1 VPYFKIIYALMAV
14 VARPVFSGHDTFQC
28 RHLWL
33 KKGYDYIKA
42 GKSFGAEDAVVE
54 LGVGKNMVTS
64 IRYWMR
70 AFDLSEGGEKLTGFA
85 EAMFSDEK
93 GHDPYL
99 EDDASLW
106 LLHYHLIRKGY
117 ATTYN
122 LIFNELRKERVEFS
136 KEAFLRFMRTKSETD
151 LPFVFNSNTIESDF
165 DVFVKLYIGTE
176 TTKEKEEIVSG
187 IFPELNL
194 VRVIQRE
201 KQPPLYHIETNE
213 KVNIPEEVILY
224 AIVTDPDIGLSV
236 SLDTLEKGYNNVGA
250 IFGINRTGLV
260 DKIERLCDKYPGIVY
275 KDDAGVRELQF
286 KKKLNWKDILKDY
299 YEKQI

>member
-1 VPYFKIIYALMAV
+1 MQIS
-14 VARPVFSGHDTFQC
+14 ARPVFSGHETFQC

-33 KKGYDYIKA
+33 KKGYDYIKS
-42 GKSFGAEDAVVE
+42 GNSFSSDDAVVE

-70 AFDLSEGGEKLTGFA
+70 AFGLSEGGENVSGFA
-85 EAMFSDEK
+85 KAIFDDQS

-106 LLHYHLIRKGY
+106 LLHYHLVRQGY
-117 ATTYN
+117 ATSYN
-122 LIFNELRKERVEFS
+122 LIFNELRRERVEFS
-136 KEAFLRFMRTKSETD
+136 KEAFVRFMKTKAETD
-151 LPFVFNSNTIESDF
+151 LPFTFNQNTIEADF

-176 TTKEKEEIVSG
+176 TSKDKEEIVSG

-201 KQPPLYHIETNE
+201 KQPALYHIETNE
-213 KVNIPEEVILY
+213 KIRLPDEVVLFAIL
-224 AIVTDPDIGLSV
+224 TDPDIGLSV
-236 SLDTLEKGYNNVGA
+236 SLDTLENGYNSVGA

-260 DKIERLCDKYPGIVY
+260 DKIERLCDKYPALVY

-286 KKKLNWKDILKDY
+286 KKKPDAFKVLKDY
-299 YEKQI
+299 YDK

>member
-1 VPYFKIIYALMAV
+1 MSIAF
-14 VARPVFSGHDTFQC
+14 RPVFSGHETFQC

-70 AFDLSEGGEKLTGFA
+70 AFDLSQGGEKTTKFA
-85 EAMFSDEK
+85 DALFSAEK
-93 GHDPYL
+93 GYDPYL

-106 LLHYHLIRKGY
+106 LLHYHLVRKGY
-117 ATTYN
+117 ATSYN
-122 LIFNELRKERVEFS
+122 LIFNELRREKVEFT
-136 KEAFLRFMRTKSETD
+136 KEAFVRFMRTKAETD
-151 LPFVFNSNTIESDF
+151 LPFTFNKNTIESDF
-165 DVFVKLYIGTE
+165 DVFVKLYVGTE
-176 TTKEKEEIVSG
+176 TSKDREEVVSG

-201 KQPPLYHIETNE
+201 KQIPLYHIETNE
-213 KVNIPEEVILY
+213 RESIPEEVILY
-224 AIVTDPDIGLSV
+224 AIATDPEIGLSV
-236 SLDTLEKGYNNVGA
+236 SLDTLEKEYNSVGA

-260 DKIERLCDKYPGIVY
+260 NKVKSLCDKYPDIVY

-286 KKKLNWKDILKDY
+286 KKKLDLDKVLKACY
-299 YEKQI
+299 AKQVHPFN

>member
-1 VPYFKIIYALMAV
+1 MTIVT
-14 VARPVFSGHDTFQC
+14 RPVFSGHDTFQC

-33 KKGYDYIKA
+33 KKGYEYIKS

-70 AFDLSEGGEKLTGFA
+70 AFDLSEGGEMLTSFA
-85 EAMFSDEK
+85 DTIFSDEK
-93 GHDPYL
+93 GFDPYL

-106 LLHYHLIRKGY
+106 LLHYHLVRKGY
-117 ATTYN
+117 ATTYS

-136 KEAFLRFMRTKSETD
+136 KESFMRFMRTKSETD
-151 LPFVFNSNTIESDF
+151 LPFTFNKNTLESDF

-176 TTKEKEEIVSG
+176 TTKDKEEIVSG
-187 IFPELNL
+187 IFPELGL

-201 KQPPLYHIETNE
+201 KKSSLYHIETNE
-213 KVNIPEEVILY
+213 KENIPEEVILY
-224 AIVTDPDIGLSV
+224 AIVTDPHVGLSV

-260 DKIERLCDKYPGIVY
+260 DKIERLCDKYPDIVY
-275 KDDAGVRELQF
+275 NDNAGVRELQF
-286 KKKLNWKDILKDY
+286 KKKINWQDILKDY
-299 YEKQI
+299 YEK

>member
-1 VPYFKIIYALMAV
+1 MSTAV
-14 VARPVFSGHDTFQC
+14 RPVFSGHETFQC

-33 KKGYDYIKA
+33 KKGYDYINA

-70 AFDLSEGGEKLTGFA
+70 AFDLSEGGEKMTAFA
-85 EAMFSDEK
+85 DALFSDD
-93 GHDPYL
+93 GGLDPYL

-106 LLHYHLIRKGY
+106 LLHYHLVRKGY
-117 ATTYN
+117 ATSYN
-122 LIFNELRKERVEFS
+122 LIFNELRKERVEFT
-136 KEAFLRFMRTKSETD
+136 KEAFVRFMRTKSESD
-151 LPFVFNSNTIESDF
+151 IPFAFNQNTMESDF
-165 DVFVKLYIGTE
+165 DVFVKLYVGTE
-176 TTKEKEEIVSG
+176 TSKDKEEIVAG

-201 KQPPLYHIETNE
+201 KQATLYHIETNE
-213 KVNIPEEVILY
+213 KASIPEEVILY

-236 SLDTLEKGYNNVGA
+236 NLETLEKGYNSVGA
-250 IFGINRTGLV
+250 IFGINKTGLV
-260 DKIERLCDKYPGIVY
+260 DKIERLCAKYPSIVY

-286 KKKLNWKDILKDY
+286 KKKPNWVQVLKDY
-299 YEKQI
+299 YGK

>member
-1 VPYFKIIYALMAV
+1 MSFTN
-14 VARPVFSGHDTFQC
+14 RPVFSGHETFQC

-33 KKGYDYIKA
+33 KKGYDYIKT
-42 GKSFGAEDAVVE
+42 GRSFGAEDAVVE
-54 LGVGKNMVTS
+54 LGVGKNMVNS

-70 AFDLSEGGEKLTGFA
+70 AFDLSEGGEKTTKLA
-85 EAMFSDEK
+85 DALFSDEK

-106 LLHYHLIRKGY
+106 LLHYHLVRKGY
-117 ATTYN
+117 ATSYN
-122 LIFNELRKERVEFS
+122 LIFNELRREKVEFT
-136 KEAFLRFMRTKSETD
+136 KEAFVRFMRTKSETD
-151 LPFVFNSNTIESDF
+151 TPFSFNQNTIESDF

-176 TTKEKEEIVSG
+176 TSKDKEEIVSG

-201 KQPPLYHIETNE
+201 KQATLYHIEVNE
-213 KVNIPEEVILY
+213 KESIPEEVILY
-224 AIVTDPDIGLSV
+224 AIVTDLEIGLSV
-236 SLDTLEKGYNNVGA
+236 NLDTLEKGYNSVGA

-260 DKIERLCDKYPGIVY
+260 DKIERLCAKYSNIVY

-286 KKKLNWKDILKDY
+286 KKKPTWVQVLKDY
-299 YEKQI
+299 YGK

>member
-1 VPYFKIIYALMAV
+1 MAV
-14 VARPVFSGHDTFQC
+14 LARPVFSGHGTFQC

-42 GKSFGAEDAVVE
+42 GKSFGTEDAVVE
-54 LGVGKNMVTS
+54 LGVGKNMVAS

-85 EAMFSDEK
+85 EAIFSDEK

-151 LPFVFNSNTIESDF
+151 LPFAFNSNTIESDF

-194 VRVIQRE
+194 VRLIQRE
-201 KQPPLYHIETNE
+201 KQSPLYHIETND

-260 DKIERLCDKYPGIVY
+260 DKIERLCDKYPSIVY

-286 KKKLNWKDILKDY
+286 KKKLNWRDILKDY
-299 YEKQI
+299 YEK